1 MKTEASVLGRT
12 RDGHGAPD
20 RQECNEEMIEEFKK
34 TGEHEEHE
42 EPSVSKQQIRTKL
55 EPEPEQEAHISLGCN
70 EEHGRELVP
79 LDIPDFLL
87 PDAPEDENDGEHA
100 ARLANQNLYF

>member
-1 MKTEASVLGRT
+1 MG
-12 RDGHGAPD
+12 
-20 RQECNEEMIEEFKK
+20 EFKK
-34 TGEHEEHE
+34 TAQLGEHEEHE
-42 EPSVSKQQIRTKL
+42 EPSVSKQQIRTEL
-55 EPEPEQEAHISLGCN
+55 EPEQEAHISLDCN

-100 ARLANQNLYF
+100 ARFFGKAAMSLANQNVYF